1 MDENSIE
8 VSIRR
13 TTALLLV
20 PLSALVVEFG
30 IHLREQHGIVDG
42 WKSQLIVTSQAIS
55 GLLVVGAIGYL
66 AVSGVRSLV
75 AAANRSS

>member
-1 MDENSIE
+1 MDADSVQ

-13 TTALLLV
+13 MTALLLV
-20 PLSALVVEFG
+20 PLTALVIEFG

-42 WKSQLIVTSQAIS
+42 WESQLISTSQAIG

-66 AVSGVRSLV
+66 AVSGLGSLV
-75 AAANRSS
+75 AGS